1 MIVLSQDKNKV
12 INLNNVLA
20 IWIDNDVL
28 DKTESF
34 FTIEAETDG
43 SNIEL
48 GRYNQEKRARE
59 VFQELIE
66 TYCNMDNY
74 LADFLH
80 TKIIMYKMPEE

>member
-59 VFQELIE
+59 VFQELIN
-66 TYCNMDNY
+66 TYCNMNNY
-74 LADFLH
+74 LSN
-80 TKIIMYKMPEE
+80 IIMYKMPEK